1 MMIER
6 IEINLLPAEYRVRK
20 RSVDVPRSL
29 VYPIVGIIVFLCAAG
44 LYTIYLRDQ
53 EAKLKEDIT
62 ALEAEIK
69 ANAHIQAEINKLRA
83 DKKITEEKIT
93 ALQRISVNREKWV
106 RLLEVLSGKLPP
118 YTWLMSVKEENDE
131 KLAIEA
137 RTYSFPEV
145 AHYMTRLEENEYIA
159 RVDLISIEQVTG
171 PENRKVYRFSISCA
185 VNKDAGLGAP
195 AASQPTEEVKH

>member
-118 YTWLMSVKEENDE
+118 YTWLMSVKEETVE
-131 KLAIEA
+131 KLSVEA

-159 RVDLISIEQVTG
+159 RVDLVSIEQVQG

-195 AASQPTEEVKH
+195 APASPTEEVKR